1 MDSNPKACSRQLQRS
16 SRRVTRTMKR
26 GPNLGRS
33 DVLLVRNPDANLE
46 TAVGSFCLH
55 PVHGDDTEYV
65 VVLPVYRHEVV
76 GSRVPAVR
84 ACHARPRPR
93 VLFGRSHVLVPFR
106 GLCQPFKHV
115 SMTLVIQPSTLA
127 CRNVLFP
134 RVAPIASLTVVS
146 ISPLSKVL
154 AGISIVCSLDRLP
167 LSRCRWLKSAGSGN
181 KPKRRKSQ
189 SSTSARPRTQ
199 RLAQCKVVP
208 SPPCAAH
215 ASGRSVGNSV
225 QSLKLNSFESNE
237 AYTKLGKIR
246 EISPNILSKKPF
258 FF

>member
-1 MDSNPKACSRQLQRS
+1 MWSFCQSTVMKSSVRGSQLFVL
-16 SRRVTRTMKR
+16 VTHAPAPAFCIIWQVTTY
-26 GPNLGRS
+26 LYCFA
-33 DVLLVRNPDANLE
+33 DCANL
-46 TAVGSFCLH
+46 
-55 PVHGDDTEYV
+55 
-65 VVLPVYRHEVV
+65 
-76 GSRVPAVR
+76 
-84 ACHARPRPR
+84 
-93 VLFGRSHVLVPFR
+93 
-106 GLCQPFKHV
+106 FKHV
-115 SMTLVIQPSTLA
+115 SMTLAIQPSTLA

-237 AYTKLGKIR
+237 AYTKIGKMRNFPKHFI
-246 EISPNILSKKPF
+246 KKTVF
-258 FF
+258 FWIGGFAAIETG